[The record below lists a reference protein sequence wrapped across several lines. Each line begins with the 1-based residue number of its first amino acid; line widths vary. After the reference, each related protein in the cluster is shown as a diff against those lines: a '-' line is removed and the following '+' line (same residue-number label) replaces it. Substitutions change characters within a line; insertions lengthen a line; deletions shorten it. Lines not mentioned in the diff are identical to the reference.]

1 MTLKQTI
8 IIETVG
14 LLFTVTLLQLCLNG
28 DPRQSG
34 QNNFRVGF
42 LPVT

>member
-8 IIETVG
+8 VFETVG
-14 LLFTVTLLQLCLNG
+14 LLFTVTLLQYYLNG
-28 DPRQSG
+28 DPRSTG
-34 QNNFRVGF
+34 QDNFRVGF

>member
-14 LLFTVTLLQLCLNG
+14 LLFTVTLLQFYLNG
-28 DPRQSG
+28 DPRSAEH
-34 QNNFRVGF
+34 NNFRVGF

>member
-1 MTLKQTI
+1 VTLKQTI

-14 LLFTVTLLQLCLNG
+14 LLFTVTLLQFYLNG
-28 DPRQSG
+28 DPRLAG